1 MRLWR
6 IGSAAF
12 PVWSGEGAR
21 LKGGRWNAPGTP
33 AIYAATSYASAL
45 LEIMVHANLGR
56 VPPALRHVRIDIP
69 VDAVIETTTKD
80 DVPDWD
86 AMPAGPSR
94 RVGEAW
100 LRGRTGLVLLVPS
113 VVTGGLD
120 QNALINPAHPDFS
133 RIIVSEEA
141 RVTWDPRLTVA
152 RPQPPA
158 AVPS

>member
-21 LKGGRWNAPGTP
+21 LKGGRWNLPGTP

-45 LEIMVHANLGR
+45 LEILVHANTGR

-69 VDAVIETTTKD
+69 DDAVIETIAPAD
-80 DVPDWD
+80 SAGWD

-94 RVGEAW
+94 RMGDAW
-100 LRGRTGLVLLVPS
+100 LRQRSGLVLLVPS
-113 VVTGGLD
+113 VVTRGLD
-120 QNALINPAHPDFS
+120 QNAVINPAHPDFGRITVSVEEPVAWDS
-133 RIIVSEEA
+133 RIM
-141 RVTWDPRLTVA
+141 PVA
-152 RPQPPA
+152 R
-158 AVPS
+158 